1 VAKVAATT
9 YEVLKKGVYPARVKS
24 IDEDDGQFGPQF
36 KWIFKITAGRAKG
49 SELFG
54 WSSQVLSPKSKLR
67 NWAEALLPD
76 EDFDAKGFVLDTDD
90 LVDCDCQI
98 VLSVTTGNDGV
109 ERNKIES
116 LLPVEEEEAEA
127 ADEEPAP
134 KPARQPVAQTAKFQ
148 AEEVPFG

>member
-1 VAKVAATT
+1 MAKVAATT

-54 WSSQVLSPKSKLR
+54 WCSQVLSPKSKLR
-67 NWAEALLPD
+67 AWSEAILP
-76 EDFDAKGFVLDTDD
+76 ETDFDAKGFVLDTDD
-90 LVDCDCQI
+90 LIDGDCQL
-98 VLSVTTGNDGV
+98 VVTVTTGNDGV

-127 ADEEPAP
+127 DEEPAP
-134 KPARQPVAQTAKFQ
+134 KPARQPVAASARAAKDD
-148 AEEVPFG
+148 EPPF